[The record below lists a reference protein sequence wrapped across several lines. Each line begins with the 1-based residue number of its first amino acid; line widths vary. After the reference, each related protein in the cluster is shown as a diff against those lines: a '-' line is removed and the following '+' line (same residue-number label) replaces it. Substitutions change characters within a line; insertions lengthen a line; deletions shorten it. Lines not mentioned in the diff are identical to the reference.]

1 MHAVFL
7 TLALL
12 TVTGISS
19 LISRVGRI
27 PVPLPLI
34 QIGVGAMAA
43 LAGLN
48 IGFDP
53 DMFLLLFIP
62 PLLYADAYRMPM
74 REFGELRNIIVMM
87 ALGLVVFTTLVCG
100 YFIHWLI
107 PPIMLPAAFALAA
120 VMSPTDAVSV
130 GSMIEGGRA
139 PARVVHILHG
149 EALLNDASG
158 LVCFKFAVAAA

>member
-1 MHAVFL
+1 MKYSPKSIEIQKDTFLMHAVFI

-19 LISRVGRI
+19 LISRIGRI

-34 QIGVGAMAA
+34 QIGVGAIAA
-43 LAGLN
+43 LAGLD

-74 REFGELRNIIVMM
+74 REFGELRNVIIMM
-87 ALGLVVFTTLVCG
+87 ALGLVVFCLLYT
-100 YFIHWLI
+100 
-107 PPIMLPAAFALAA
+107 
-120 VMSPTDAVSV
+120 SPSPRDCS
-130 GSMIEGGRA
+130 
-139 PARVVHILHG
+139 
-149 EALLNDASG
+149 
-158 LVCFKFAVAAA
+158 